1 MPCLC
6 VLVYVSQKQGSFA
19 LCRCGVL
26 PNAVQAII
34 KPFQL
39 AREIAAASDLPSH
52 SYGIVIMPRTIGSQ
66 PGMLVAA
73 VWSTSDSE
81 QLDEAELPGDPIRY
95 SHTCH
100 QYIGTSLQRSQQ
112 ALQVT
117 SVRRASH
124 DTSKA
129 QASVNSRFRSN
140 VV

>member
-1 MPCLC
+1 VLC
-6 VLVYVSQKQGSFA
+6 S
-19 LCRCGVL
+19 CGVL
-26 PNAVQAII
+26 PHAVQAII

-52 SYGIVIMPRTIGSQ
+52 SYGIVIMPQTIGSQ
-66 PGMLVAA
+66 AGVLVTA

-100 QYIGTSLQRSQQ
+100 QYIGTSLHRSQA

-117 SVRRASH
+117 SVQQASH
-124 DTSKA
+124 DTSKT
-129 QASVNSRFRSN
+129 QASLKSRLRSS
-140 VV
+140 V